1 VRPHRSESHGAHPD
15 GFYTKKTDGVGERRK
30 RKPLIAPLAY
40 TKPRSL
46 AEALELLQIAHS
58 LPLAGGTDLLVELK
72 KNIKRPAL
80 LVDLK
85 GISDLDELALTA
97 DKGLRIGANVT
108 MNRLIESKALVA
120 AFPAL
125 ADAAITVGTDQIR
138 NRATVG
144 GNLCHASPS
153 ADLAPPLFVL
163 DAQLVVA
170 FRQGERRIP
179 MSALWRGAKQN
190 TLQPGE
196 LLVRIEVPWPGA
208 TAKMGFLK
216 KMRTAGHDLALV
228 NIAGLLD
235 SIQGRC
241 RICIGGCG
249 CTPVLL
255 PGTDALYQENRDP
268 DPLTARLLTLAE
280 ATIAPIDDVRAS
292 ARYRRQIV
300 AVLLQRL
307 LKILAAETK
316 GGGRC

>member
-1 VRPHRSESHGAHPD
+1 M
-15 GFYTKKTDGVGERRK
+15 
-30 RKPLIAPLAY
+30 IAPLAY

-72 KNIKRPAL
+72 KSNKRPAL

-85 GISDLDELALTA
+85 GIPDLDELALTA
-97 DKGLRIGANVT
+97 GRGLRIGANVT
-108 MNRLIESKALVA
+108 MNRLIESGELVS

-125 ADAAITVGTDQIR
+125 TEAAITVGTDQIR

-144 GNLCHASPS
+144 GNLCNASPS

-163 DAQLVVA
+163 DTQLVVA
-170 FRQGERRIP
+170 SLQGERRIP
-179 MSALWRGAKQN
+179 ISALWQGAKQN

-196 LLVRIEVPWPGA
+196 LVVRIEVPWPGA
-208 TAKMGFLK
+208 TAKMAFLK

-228 NIAGLLD
+228 NMAGLLD
-235 SIQGRC
+235 PVQGRC
-241 RICIGGCG
+241 RICIGGCA

-255 PGTDALYQENRDP
+255 PGTDILYRESRDP
-268 DPLTARLLTLAE
+268 DQLTARLLALAE

-292 ARYRRQIV
+292 ARYRREIV
-300 AVLLQRL
+300 RVFLQRL
-307 LKILAAETK
+307 LKVLVAETK
-316 GGGRC
+316 GWGRC